1 MGLKELAMDRALECE
16 GGGDGGPGQAGEE
29 GRGLPLAVGRIAVEA
44 LALRAPAPQGRHVGL
59 HPGLVDEDQPVRID
73 PGLERAPALASPYN
87 IRTQPLIGDGG
98 FF

>member
-1 MGLKELAMDRALECE
+1 MQNDILLKRLQDFEFL
-16 GGGDGGPGQAGEE
+16 
-29 GRGLPLAVGRIAVEA
+29 RGLDHETIEA

-73 PGLERAPALASPYN
+73 PGLYRAPTLAPPYN
-87 IRTQPLIGDGG
+87 IRTQPLIGDGC